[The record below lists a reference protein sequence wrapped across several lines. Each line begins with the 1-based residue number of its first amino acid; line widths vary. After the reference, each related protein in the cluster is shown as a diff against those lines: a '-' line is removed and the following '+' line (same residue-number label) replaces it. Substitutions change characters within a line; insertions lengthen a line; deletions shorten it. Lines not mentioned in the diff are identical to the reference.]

1 MEQVA
6 TSRTQI
12 SGILKPMEIRIGVRE
27 RPNTM
32 LTPETKR
39 SKTIANVPPPAILA
53 YPAVIPIPSKRE
65 IKALYKAS
73 LEEGCEGANGRI
85 SGNNKHY
92 NDQEHLTPAGIL
104 SFEKILL
111 PAIGLEE
118 EKALKR
124 VQSKL
129 QRDAPEYKF
138 VMENCRRLVRESVRS
153 AMHEVQLS
161 RSKRNLCQRER
172 RHQQVLETKRAREIQ
187 QRARKEE
194 QERLVKELARKK
206 EISRAERKR
215 YLARENP
222 RNQEL
227 WKEIVFLTSSVA
239 QLEREERMWIQI
251 EQDMMQLE
259 GKQIFLK
266 NEECPNSDLE
276 QRCDESISSS
286 LSSVVIRLE
295 CKKNPLQNET
305 EEKVKDIILTS
316 TRIQK
321 GLGII
326 LKLLTESETLRKELY
341 GKYKKD
347 HIFCGYQSVHNPKGM
362 IRFLSQSQD
371 DHL

>member
-251 EQDMMQLE
+251 EQDMMRLE
-259 GKQIFLK
+259 GKQNNLGKEEHPNDILLK
-266 NEECPNSDLE
+266 AP
-276 QRCDESISSS
+276 
-286 LSSVVIRLE
+286 
-295 CKKNPLQNET
+295 KNLLQVET
-305 EEKVKDIILTS
+305 EEKVNDIILTS

-321 GLGII
+321 GLEMI

-347 HIFCGYQSVHNPKGM
+347 HVFRGYQSVKKPKSL